1 MPDYIYLLK
10 NRLSVHQ
17 RNALEHIREAAR
29 EAGMTV
35 FLVGGAVRDLTSGS
49 PVFDLDVT
57 VQGNALK
64 LKKPLE
70 KAGGKLWG
78 EHEPTRTLFFRFPVG
93 VTVEISSA
101 RREEYPK
108 PGKPVYH
115 WDTVLEDLRR
125 RDFTANAMALSLN
138 EHSYGLLMDPLNGV
152 ADIEARQLRLVSNYG
167 FIEDP
172 SRLLRATRLVARLG
186 WQLDERTQTR
196 FQNAKEE
203 KAIEALSP
211 HLRGYELEE
220 IGHEED
226 GLRVLA
232 AMEAEGWMPYLF
244 PAWTTASV
252 DAPALEEVRKLV
264 TQLQMQGVSPDISA
278 ASVHFLTAKL
288 SPKDLAALK
297 AMFVRPGFVEE
308 WNHLDQAAKDFSKQL
323 SGKEAATPSATWK
336 LFTTAD
342 PQAVLWLGLTT
353 KAPAIQAKYKNFF
366 TVWPEARQKI
376 PYALFQELR
385 ITPEVPGY
393 EELISRLFLG
403 TIDGELQTEEELRA
417 FLEPYSPPAPPPPV
431 TVRRTR
437 GSKKSEP
444 KARIPVEAEF
454 DGEPPELDD
463 EEAAEEPPGEA
474 DEEEDDESEPEVSLP
489 PAPKKSAKAPVATIP
504 KSQAKSEAKH
514 EVKHEAKH
522 EVKSE
527 AKHEAK
533 QEALH
538 PAGKGHA
545 PPKASVPSA
554 AASPAAMKVPSA
566 PTLHVVTPS
575 KLDKVHVMAK
585 PAKTTAPVVG
595 HASSHPS
602 GHGSGHGHGS
612 ASAGKKPV
620 PLKAAVVKSAPAKV
634 VAKPVP
640 SKPVLSKAVKK
651 PVPKPAPA
659 ARHAAKNN
667 SHAKKAAVKAPVKA
681 NRKPEPVKKSQP
693 AKKSAPAKKHR

>member
-10 NRLSVHQ
+10 NRLSIHQ
-17 RNALEHIREAAR
+17 RNALDQIRLAAR

-64 LKKPLE
+64 LKKTLE

-78 EHEPTRTLFFRFPVG
+78 EHEPSRTLFFRFPVG

-108 PGKPVYH
+108 PGKPIYH
-115 WDTVLEDLRR
+115 WDTILEDLRR

-172 SRLLRATRLVARLG
+172 ARLLRATRLVARLG

-196 FQNAKEE
+196 FQNSKEE
-203 KAIEALSP
+203 KAIEALSAY
-211 HLRGYELEE
+211 HRGYELEE

-232 AMEAEGWMPYLF
+232 AMEAEGWMHSLF
-244 PAWTTASV
+244 PAWTTASA
-252 DAPALEEVRKLV
+252 DAAALEEMRKLV

-278 ASVHFLTAKL
+278 VSVHYLTAKL

-297 AMFVRPGFVEE
+297 ALFVRPGFVEE
-308 WNHLDQAAKDFSKQL
+308 WNNLDHAAKEFNKQL
-323 SGKEAATPSATWK
+323 MGKEAATPSATWK

-342 PQAVLWLGLTT
+342 PQAVLWLGLTS
-353 KAPAIQAKYKNFF
+353 KSPAVQAKYKNFF

-376 PYALFQELR
+376 PHALLQELR

-393 EELISRLFLG
+393 DEMISRLFLG
-403 TIDGELQTEEELRA
+403 VIDGNLETEEQLRA

-437 GSKKSEP
+437 GSKKSGE
-444 KARIPVEAEF
+444 KSKVLVEAAF
-454 DGEPPELDD
+454 DGDADEVLPLDE
-463 EEAAEEPPGEA
+463 EEAAEEPIEDVE
-474 DEEEDDESEPEVSLP
+474 DEDEGDSEPPVSLP
-489 PAPKKSAKAPVATIP
+489 PAAKKAAPSARKSPAESQLNSPVGKPSPSTKPEAPAPKVSRVVAKSAP
-504 KSQAKSEAKH
+504 
-514 EVKHEAKH
+514 
-522 EVKSE
+522 
-527 AKHEAK
+527 
-533 QEALH
+533 
-538 PAGKGHA
+538 
-545 PPKASVPSA
+545 
-554 AASPAAMKVPSA
+554 SPA
-566 PTLHVVTPS
+566 LHVVAPARQA
-575 KLDKVHVMAK
+575 KVHVMAK
-585 PAKTTAPVVG
+585 QPAKPAPTPAANRG
-595 HASSHPS
+595 HSSKPPNHAPSHP
-602 GHGSGHGHGS
+602 H
-612 ASAGKKPV
+612 APAGKKALPMKPV
-620 PLKAAVVKSAPAKV
+620 PAKAAAAKHVPAKSVPSKSVPAKV
-634 VAKPVP
+634 VRGPVAKAAVKHSVP
-640 SKPVLSKAVKK
+640 SKKT
-651 PVPKPAPA
+651 
-659 ARHAAKNN
+659 
-667 SHAKKAAVKAPVKA
+667 AVKAPVKVQK
-681 NRKPEPVKKSQP
+681 KPEPVKKSHP
-693 AKKSAPAKKHR
+693 AKKPAPARKHK

>member
-10 NRLSVHQ
+10 NRLSIHQ
-17 RNALEHIREAAR
+17 RNALDQIRLAAR

-64 LKKPLE
+64 LKKTLE

-78 EHEPTRTLFFRFPVG
+78 EHEPSRTLFFRFPVG

-115 WDTVLEDLRR
+115 WDTILEDLRR

-172 SRLLRATRLVARLG
+172 ARLLRATRLVARLG

-196 FQNAKEE
+196 FQNSKEE
-203 KAIEALSP
+203 KAIEALSAY
-211 HLRGYELEE
+211 HRGYELEE

-232 AMEAEGWMPYLF
+232 AMEAEGWMHYLF
-244 PAWTTASV
+244 PAWTTASA
-252 DAPALEEVRKLV
+252 DAAALEEMRKLV

-278 ASVHFLTAKL
+278 VSVHYLTAKL
-288 SPKDLAALK
+288 SAKDLAALK

-308 WNHLDQAAKDFSKQL
+308 WNNLDHAAKEFNKQL
-323 SGKEAATPSATWK
+323 LGKEAATPSATWK

-342 PQAVLWLGLTT
+342 PQAVLWLGLTS
-353 KAPAIQAKYKNFF
+353 KSPAVQAKYKNFF

-376 PYALFQELR
+376 PHALLQELR
-385 ITPEVPGY
+385 ITPEVQGY
-393 EELISRLFLG
+393 DEMISRLFLG
-403 TIDGELQTEEELRA
+403 VIDGNLETEEQLRA

-437 GSKKSEP
+437 GSKKSGE
-444 KARIPVEAEF
+444 KSKVLVEAAF
-454 DGEPPELDD
+454 DGDAEDALQLDED
-463 EEAAEEPPGEA
+463 EVAEEPIEDVE
-474 DEEEDDESEPEVSLP
+474 DEDEGDSETPVSLP
-489 PAPKKSAKAPVATIP
+489 PAVKKTVPAPKKSPAESQLNSPASKPTKLEAPSSKAGPAV
-504 KSQAKSEAKH
+504 AKS
-514 EVKHEAKH
+514 
-522 EVKSE
+522 
-527 AKHEAK
+527 
-533 QEALH
+533 
-538 PAGKGHA
+538 A
-545 PPKASVPSA
+545 P
-554 AASPAAMKVPSA
+554 SPA
-566 PTLHVVTPS
+566 LHVVAPA
-575 KLDKVHVMAK
+575 KQAKVHVMAK
-585 PAKTTAPVVG
+585 QPAKPSPTPALNRSHSSKPLPNHAP
-595 HASSHPS
+595 SHP
-602 GHGSGHGHGS
+602 H
-612 ASAGKKPV
+612 SAGKKALPMKPV
-620 PLKAAVVKSAPAKV
+620 PAKAAPAKQV
-634 VAKPVP
+634 PAKPVP
-640 SKPVLSKAVKK
+640 SKSVPAKMVRGPVAKPAAVAKPAVKHG
-651 PVPKPAPA
+651 VP
-659 ARHAAKNN
+659 
-667 SHAKKAAVKAPVKA
+667 SKKTAVKAPVK
-681 NRKPEPVKKSQP
+681 VQKKSEP
-693 AKKSAPAKKHR
+693 AKKSHPAKKPAPARKHK

>member
-17 RNALEHIREAAR
+17 RNALEHIRTAAR
-29 EAGMTV
+29 DEGMTV

-64 LKKPLE
+64 LKKALE
-70 KAGGKLWG
+70 QAGGTLWG

-115 WDTVLEDLRR
+115 WDTILEDLRR

-172 SRLLRATRLVARLG
+172 ARLLRATRLVARLG
-186 WQLDERTQTR
+186 WELDERTQTR

-203 KAIEALSP
+203 KSIEALSP

-232 AMEAEGWMPYLF
+232 AMEAQGWMQYLF
-244 PAWTTASV
+244 PAWTTASA
-252 DAPALEEVRKLV
+252 DATALDEMRKLV

-278 ASVHFLTAKL
+278 ASVNYLTAKL

-297 AMFVRPGFVEE
+297 ALFVRPGFVEE
-308 WNHLDQAAKDFSKQL
+308 WDNLDNAAKEFNKQL
-323 SGKEAATPSATWK
+323 TSKEAATPSATWK

-342 PQAVLWLGLTT
+342 PQAVLWLGLTSKT
-353 KAPAIQAKYKNFF
+353 PAVQAKYKNFF
-366 TVWPEARQKI
+366 SVWPEARQKV
-376 PYALFQELR
+376 PHALFQEMR
-385 ITPEVPGY
+385 ITPEIPGY
-393 EELISRLFLG
+393 DEMISLLFLG
-403 TIDGELQTEEELRA
+403 TIDGKLETEEQLRA

-437 GSKKSEP
+437 GSKKSSEP
-444 KARIPVEAEF
+444 KVKIAEEAAF
-454 DGEPPELDD
+454 DGDPGDLDD
-463 EEAAEEPPGEA
+463 EDLPDDADGDIEPDDDDLDGDGDGDGDGP
-474 DEEEDDESEPEVSLP
+474 EDTP
-489 PAPKKSAKAPVATIP
+489 PPPPKKSAAAPSSKPAAAPPVAKP
-504 KSQAKSEAKH
+504 AKESAKTT
-514 EVKHEAKH
+514 
-522 EVKSE
+522 
-527 AKHEAK
+527 
-533 QEALH
+533 
-538 PAGKGHA
+538 
-545 PPKASVPSA
+545 ASS
-554 AASPAAMKVPSA
+554 
-566 PTLHVVTPS
+566 TLHVVAPP
-575 KLDKVHVMAK
+575 KPEKVAEKVAVMAK
-585 PAKTTAPVVG
+585 PSKPIAPPPPPPAAAKKAVSAKAVPV
-595 HASSHPS
+595 
-602 GHGSGHGHGS
+602 
-612 ASAGKKPV
+612 K
-620 PLKAAVVKSAPAKV
+620 APA
-634 VAKPVP
+634 AKPVP
-640 SKPVLSKAVKK
+640 AKAVPVKHAKAVPAKAVKHAPAK
-651 PVPKPAPA
+651 PVPAVK
-659 ARHAAKNN
+659 HAVKSAVP
-667 SHAKKAAVKAPVKA
+667 AKKAAPKPAAK
-681 NRKPEPVKKSQP
+681 NHKKPEPVKKAHP
-693 AKKSAPAKKHR
+693 VKKAVAVKKHR